1 MFGALII
8 ILIVNLAA
16 ATPATLV
23 PRQIGGNQW
32 EARNPPYVLSIR
44 HPVGTSVRRESVQ
57 ETEPGNPKLSG
68 VFQQT
73 FDIEG
78 GKLLVIYMAG
88 QNGYFANYRYTATGK
103 PMDIPFA
110 ILGLSPNLLKSAA
123 G

>member
-1 MFGALII
+1 MAGQNGYVARYTYFKNAAGKPTEMALPIP
-8 ILIVNLAA
+8 LSVTALKY
-16 ATPATLV
+16 L
-23 PRQIGGNQW
+23 
-32 EARNPPYVLSIR
+32 LSIR